1 MAEEMHS
8 TENAPNKA
16 KKKKEKSWLRE
27 FLEVVVVSLVLA
39 MLIKT
44 FIVGNF
50 WIPSQSMV
58 PTIEI
63 NDKVIV
69 TVFSYW
75 FDGPERGDIVV
86 FKYPLDTKK
95 DYIKRCIGL
104 PGETVEFRD
113 SKLYIDGELVSEN
126 YLPEGLE
133 FQDYGPVVVPENQY
147 FMCGDNRNDS
157 ADSRVWG
164 FVDQKLII
172 GKAQCIYWPF
182 DRAGSLYKEMQP

>member
-164 FVDQKLII
+164 FLDQKLII

-182 DRAGSLYKEMQP
+182 DRAGSLYKETQP